1 MRNPCAD
8 LGKPYIKPF
17 ISDSFEI
24 ELRRHQDSSATGV
37 GQNPRLLDGI
47 ANRRRR
53 DTADYLAARID
64 SNGAKRI
71 ENLPALG
78 KTDGGAFA
86 GGTKNGQAG
95 ATSIQAPARV
105 GKKATVVDG

>member
-1 MRNPCAD
+1 MIEDYAQFSIRNPFAD
-8 LGKPYIKPF
+8 LGKPFIEPF
-17 ISDSFEI
+17 ISHSFEK
-24 ELRRHQDSSATGV
+24 EGRRQQDSSATGV

-86 GGTKNGQAG
+86 GGTKNG
-95 ATSIQAPARV
+95 
-105 GKKATVVDG
+105 